1 MVLPLVFI
9 RMLITIT
16 KKIYFWDGTE
26 GIIILFCHCTMASQ
40 EEAVKGIE
48 DKLDCLFENKTF
60 IPGIELHD
68 LYVKVIGLPD
78 SEASM
83 RIMKKFTF
91 LNVFPIEWGTK
102 LWSLWSE
109 SSES

>member
-1 MVLPLVFI
+1 
-9 RMLITIT
+9 
-16 KKIYFWDGTE
+16 
-26 GIIILFCHCTMASQ
+26 MASQ
-40 EEAVKGIE
+40 EEAVKGME
-48 DKLDCLFENKTF
+48 DKLDCFFENKTF

-78 SEASM
+78 SDFETSM

-91 LNVFPIEWGTK
+91 LNVFPIEWDTK